1 MQAHGLKPLLCMAA
15 HARRGGMQRAG
26 VKARGRA
33 CEQREHHHHGHCD
46 NDDDHGWGAGHG
58 RARQWQQQ
66 VIWHLVAAAAAPTTA
81 MGVVVESV
89 A

>member
-15 HARRGGMQRAG
+15 HARRGGREGASITTTAITIMGIAITTTITAG
-26 VKARGRA
+26 GQGR
-33 CEQREHHHHGHCD
+33 
-46 NDDDHGWGAGHG
+46 AGHG